1 MTKVRSE
8 YIKKMMAESHN
19 LEDKLKDVAQST
31 INSILE
37 EKTNK
42 NLRQIL
48 SEDEDSFSEE
58 EVDDDVT
65 LGSSDASD
73 KEGASTAVDS
83 TVDDDATADDDSA
96 DDSEWDDLEKYK
108 DEDGEYD
115 LRSMDKDE
123 LVKVLKVMSPDDA
136 VRIVKN
142 DDDTL
147 TVTDE
152 SNDEE
157 YELELDGDMDEFDDE
172 GDMDEFD
179 DEGDMDEFGDD
190 DEEIEIE
197 IDGDDDFD
205 GDDVDDEEEIEI
217 VPDDDDD
224 EFEIELDES
233 NLGYTDNYQKKT
245 AMTTPDNHEP
255 ANPKSTYS
263 MDGGVPTGT
272 EKPWVG
278 PKKKSPYDDDV
289 NEGCENECGN
299 IEEGGH
305 TVTQDGPYSRGD
317 SKTWTNDAS
326 HKTPRN
332 GSRAGVK
339 EKGTADNMYSDVS
352 ESIKKKANQIFLEN
366 KQLKALMGK
375 LQNQVNEAIVVN
387 QSLANVIK
395 IINENATTVNEKKDI
410 LRRFNECSTREES
423 NKLYSV
429 ISEELKR
436 EGKTHSNVAGT
447 INSQLSESRD
457 RAVET
462 PMFKSQ
468 DLSDTLN
475 FMSRLDAIK

>member
-73 KEGASTAVDS
+73 EEGTSIDADS
-83 TVDDDATADDDSA
+83 AADDDSA

-157 YELELDGDMDEFDDE
+157 YELELDDDMNDDM
-172 GDMDEFD
+172 G
-179 DEGDMDEFGDD
+179 EFGDD

-197 IDGDDDFD
+197 IGGDDDFD
-205 GDDVDDEEEIEI
+205 GDDVDGEEEIEI

-224 EFEIELDES
+224 EFEVELDES

-255 ANPKSTYS
+255 ADPKSTYS

-289 NEGCENECGN
+289 NEGCENECGY
-299 IEEGGH
+299 IEEGGEFGKVYAR
-305 TVTQDGPYSRGD
+305 TSGKQRRNNSSGNGGQPY
-317 SKTWTNDAS
+317 
-326 HKTPRN
+326 
-332 GSRAGVK
+332 GSRHNSVAG
-339 EKGTADNMYSDVS
+339 EYEDYEGSVS

-375 LQNQVNEAIVVN
+375 LQSQVNEAIVVN

-410 LRRFNECSTREES
+410 LRRFNECTTREDS
-423 NKLYSV
+423 NKLYAV

>member
-8 YIKKMMAESHN
+8 YIKKLMTESHN

-48 SEDEDSFSEE
+48 AEDEDSFSEE
-58 EVDDDVT
+58 EVDDDAE
-65 LGSSDASD
+65 LGASD
-73 KEGASTAVDS
+73 DSDVEGAS
-83 TVDDDATADDDSA
+83 ADDEGGA
-96 DDSEWDDLEKYK
+96 DDEWDDLEQYK

-142 DDDTL
+142 EDDTL

-152 SNDEE
+152 GEGEE
-157 YELELDGDMDEFDDE
+157 YELELGD
-172 GDMDEFD
+172 
-179 DEGDMDEFGDD
+179 
-190 DEEIEIE
+190 
-197 IDGDDDFD
+197 DDDFD
-205 GDDVDDEEEIEI
+205 GDDMGDEDGELEIEIDADGDDDDFDDEEEIEI
-217 VPDDDDD
+217 DIDSDDDDFAD
-224 EFEIELDES
+224 DDDEEFEIELDES

-255 ANPKSTYS
+255 ADPKSTYS

-272 EKPWVG
+272 SKPWVG
-278 PKKKSPYDDDV
+278 PKKKAPYDDEV
-289 NEGCENECGN
+289 NEMVT
-299 IEEGGH
+299 EGGH
-305 TVTQDGPYSRGD
+305 SVTQNGPYSRGD
-317 SKTWTNDAS
+317 GKTWTPDTS
-326 HKTPRN
+326 HHTPRN
-332 GSRAGVK
+332 GSKGGVK
-339 EKGTADNMYSDVS
+339 EKGTADNMYSGDVE

-366 KQLKALMGK
+366 KQLKALMSK

-387 QSLANVIK
+387 QSLGNMIK
-395 IINENATTVNEKKDI
+395 LITENSTTVNEKKDI
-410 LRRFNECSTREES
+410 LRRFNDCSTREES
-423 NKLYSV
+423 NKLYNV

-436 EGKTHSNVAGT
+436 GGKAHSNVAGT
-447 INSQLSESRD
+447 INSQLSESRN

-462 PMFKSQ
+462 PMYKSE
-468 DLSDTLN
+468 DLSETLS
-475 FMSRLDAIK
+475 FMARLDAIK

>member
-8 YIKKMMAESHN
+8 YIKKLMSESHS
-19 LEDKLKDVAQST
+19 LEEKLKDVAQST

-48 SEDEDSFSEE
+48 SEDENSFSEE
-58 EVDDDVT
+58 EVDDDVE
-65 LGSSDASD
+65 LGGSEDTSEE
-73 KEGASTAVDS
+73 EGAEEN
-83 TVDDDATADDDSA
+83 DAEN
-96 DDSEWDDLEKYK
+96 SEWDDLEQYK

-142 DDDTL
+142 DDDSL

-152 SNDEE
+152 ANDEE
-157 YELELDGDMDEFDDE
+157 FELELDNDDEEIDIDVEDNEDDDFDDD
-172 GDMDEFD
+172 GEFVVD
-179 DEGDMDEFGDD
+179 IDNDD
-190 DEEIEIE
+190 DEEFDIEVE
-197 IDGDDDFD
+197 
-205 GDDVDDEEEIEI
+205 DDEENDF
-217 VPDDDDD
+217 DDDDVL
-224 EFEIELDES
+224 EIELDES

-255 ANPKSTYS
+255 ANPRSTYS
-263 MDGGVPTGT
+263 MDGGVPKGT

-278 PKKKSPYDDDV
+278 GRKKAPFDDEV
-289 NEGCENECGN
+289 NEGCETT
-299 IEEGGH
+299 IQEGGAFGKAAAR
-305 TVTQDGPYSRGD
+305 VTGKQRRNNSSGQGGQPYGGRHNSV
-317 SKTWTNDAS
+317 
-326 HKTPRN
+326 
-332 GSRAGVK
+332 AGEYK
-339 EKGTADNMYSDVS
+339 DYQEGTVS
-352 ESIKKKANQIFLEN
+352 ENIKKKANKIFVEN
-366 KQLKALMGK
+366 KQLKSLMKK

-395 IINENATTVNEKKDI
+395 LINENATTVNEKKEI
-410 LRRFNECSTREES
+410 LRRFNDCTTKEES
-423 NKLYSV
+423 NKLYST

-436 EGKTHSNVAGT
+436 SGKTHNNVTDT

-462 PMFKSQ
+462 PMYQSQ
-468 DLSDTLN
+468 DLSETISFMNRLN
-475 FMSRLDAIK
+475 AIK

>member
-73 KEGASTAVDS
+73 EEGASTEVGS
-83 TVDDDATADDDSA
+83 TAGDDSA

-157 YELELDGDMDEFDDE
+157 YELELDDDMN
-172 GDMDEFD
+172 
-179 DEGDMDEFGDD
+179 EFGDD

-197 IDGDDDFD
+197 IGGDDDFD
-205 GDDVDDEEEIEI
+205 GDDVDGEEDIEI
-217 VPDDDDD
+217 VPDDDD
-224 EFEIELDES
+224 EFEVELDES

-255 ANPKSTYS
+255 ADPKSTYS

-289 NEGCENECGN
+289 NEGCENECGY

-410 LRRFNECSTREES
+410 LRRFNECTTREDS
-423 NKLYSV
+423 NKLYAV

>member
-8 YIKKMMAESHN
+8 YIKKLMSESHS
-19 LEDKLKDVAQST
+19 LEEKLKDVAQST

-58 EVDDDVT
+58 EVDDDVE
-65 LGSSDASD
+65 LGGSEDTSEE
-73 KEGASTAVDS
+73 EGAEEN
-83 TVDDDATADDDSA
+83 DAEN
-96 DDSEWDDLEKYK
+96 SEWDDLEQYK

-142 DDDTL
+142 DDDSL

-152 SNDEE
+152 ANDEE
-157 YELELDGDMDEFDDE
+157 FDLELDN
-172 GDMDEFD
+172 
-179 DEGDMDEFGDD
+179 DD
-190 DEEIEIE
+190 DEEID
-197 IDGDDDFD
+197 IDVEDDDDFD
-205 GDDVDDEEEIEI
+205 DDEEVELEIEG
-217 VPDDDDD
+217 DDDDLGHED
-224 EFEIELDES
+224 DDFDDDTIEIELDES

-255 ANPKSTYS
+255 ANPHSTYS
-263 MDGGVPTGT
+263 MDGGVPKGT

-278 PKKKSPYDDDV
+278 GKQKSPFNDDV
-289 NEGCENECGN
+289 NEDCETT
-299 IEEGGH
+299 IQEGGAFGKAAAR
-305 TVTQDGPYSRGD
+305 VTGKQRRNNSSGQGGQPYGGRHNSV
-317 SKTWTNDAS
+317 
-326 HKTPRN
+326 
-332 GSRAGVK
+332 AGEYK
-339 EKGTADNMYSDVS
+339 DYQESSVS
-352 ESIKKKANQIFLEN
+352 ENIKKKANQIFVEN
-366 KQLKALMGK
+366 KQLKSLMKK

-395 IINENATTVNEKKDI
+395 LINENATTVNEKKEI
-410 LRRFNECSTREES
+410 LRRFNDCTTKEES
-423 NKLYSV
+423 NKLYST

-436 EGKTHSNVAGT
+436 SGKTHSNVTET

-462 PMFKSQ
+462 PMYQSQ
-468 DLSDTLN
+468 DLSETISFMNRLN
-475 FMSRLDAIK
+475 AIK

>member
-8 YIKKMMAESHN
+8 YIKKLMTESHN

-48 SEDEDSFSEE
+48 AEDEDSFSEE

-65 LGSSDASD
+65 LGGSDASD
-73 KEGASTAVDS
+73 EEGASADVDS
-83 TVDDDATADDDSA
+83 AAADDDSA
-96 DDSEWDDLEKYK
+96 DNGEWDDLEQYK

-142 DDDTL
+142 EDDSL

-152 SNDEE
+152 ANDEE
-157 YELELDGDMDEFDDE
+157 YELELGNEEGGDT
-172 GDMDEFD
+172 
-179 DEGDMDEFGDD
+179 DEFGDED
-190 DEEIEIE
+190 GEIEIE
-197 IDGDDDFD
+197 IDSDDDFD
-205 GDDVDDEEEIEI
+205 GDDDDFADDVDGLDGGDDDEFA
-217 VPDDDDD
+217 DDDT

-255 ANPKSTYS
+255 ADSKSTYS

-272 EKPWVG
+272 SKPWVG
-278 PKKKSPYDDDV
+278 PKKKAPYEDEV
-289 NEGCENECGN
+289 NECGGADA
-299 IEEGGH
+299 EGSEQQLQEGGGEFGKVAARVSGKQH
-305 TVTQDGPYSRGD
+305 RNNSNGQGGQPY
-317 SKTWTNDAS
+317 
-326 HKTPRN
+326 
-332 GSRAGVK
+332 GSRHNSVAGEYK
-339 EKGTADNMYSDVS
+339 DYEPSVS
-352 ESIKKKANQIFLEN
+352 ESIKKKANAIFLEN
-366 KQLKALMGK
+366 KQLKTLMGK

-410 LRRFNECSTREES
+410 LRRFNECTTREES

-436 EGKTHSNVAGT
+436 DGKTHSNVAGT

-462 PMFKSQ
+462 PMYKSQ
-468 DLSDTLN
+468 DLSDTLS
-475 FMSRLDAIK
+475 FMARLDAVK

>member
-73 KEGASTAVDS
+73 EEGTSIDADS
-83 TVDDDATADDDSA
+83 AADDDSA

-157 YELELDGDMDEFDDE
+157 YELELDDDMNEFGDDDD
-172 GDMDEFD
+172 DM
-179 DEGDMDEFGDD
+179 GEFGDD
-190 DEEIEIE
+190 DEEIEVE
-197 IDGDDDFD
+197 IGGDDDDFG
-205 GDDVDDEEEIEI
+205 GDDVDGEEEIEI

-224 EFEIELDES
+224 DEFEVELDES

-289 NEGCENECGN
+289 NEGCENECGY
-299 IEEGGH
+299 IEEGGEFGKVYAR
-305 TVTQDGPYSRGD
+305 TSGKQRRNNSSGNGGQPY
-317 SKTWTNDAS
+317 
-326 HKTPRN
+326 
-332 GSRAGVK
+332 GSRHNSVAG
-339 EKGTADNMYSDVS
+339 EYEDYEGSVS

-366 KQLKALMGK
+366 KQLKSLMGK
-375 LQNQVNEAIVVN
+375 LQSQVNEAIVVN

-410 LRRFNECSTREES
+410 LRRFNECTTREES

>member
-73 KEGASTAVDS
+73 EEGASTEVGS
-83 TVDDDATADDDSA
+83 TADDDSA

-157 YELELDGDMDEFDDE
+157 YELELDGDIDEFDDE
-172 GDMDEFD
+172 GDM
-179 DEGDMDEFGDD
+179 GEFGDD

-205 GDDVDDEEEIEI
+205 GDNVDDEEEIEI

-278 PKKKSPYDDDV
+278 PKKKLPYDDDV

>member
-73 KEGASTAVDS
+73 EEGTSIDADSTAEVDS
-83 TVDDDATADDDSA
+83 TADDDDSA
-96 DDSEWDDLEKYK
+96 DGSEWDDLEKYK

-157 YELELDGDMDEFDDE
+157 YELELDDDMN
-172 GDMDEFD
+172 
-179 DEGDMDEFGDD
+179 EFGDD

-197 IDGDDDFD
+197 IGGDDDFD
-205 GDDVDDEEEIEI
+205 GDDVDGEEEIEI

-224 EFEIELDES
+224 EFEVELDES

-255 ANPKSTYS
+255 ADPKSTYS

-289 NEGCENECGN
+289 NEGCENECGY
-299 IEEGGH
+299 IEEGGEFGKVYAR
-305 TVTQDGPYSRGD
+305 TSGKQRRNNSSGNGGQPY
-317 SKTWTNDAS
+317 
-326 HKTPRN
+326 
-332 GSRAGVK
+332 GSRHNSVAG
-339 EKGTADNMYSDVS
+339 EYEDYEGSVS

-375 LQNQVNEAIVVN
+375 LQSQVNEAIVVN

-410 LRRFNECSTREES
+410 LRRFNECTTREDS
-423 NKLYSV
+423 NKLYAV

>member
-73 KEGASTAVDS
+73 EEGTSIDADS
-83 TVDDDATADDDSA
+83 AADDDSA

-157 YELELDGDMDEFDDE
+157 YELELDDDMNEFGDDDD
-172 GDMDEFD
+172 DM
-179 DEGDMDEFGDD
+179 GEFGDD
-190 DEEIEIE
+190 DEEIEVE
-197 IDGDDDFD
+197 IGGDDDFG
-205 GDDVDDEEEIEI
+205 GDDVDGEEEIEI

-224 EFEIELDES
+224 EFEVELDES

-289 NEGCENECGN
+289 NEGCENECGY
-299 IEEGGH
+299 IEEGGEFGKVYAR
-305 TVTQDGPYSRGD
+305 TSGKQRRNNSSGNGGQPY
-317 SKTWTNDAS
+317 
-326 HKTPRN
+326 
-332 GSRAGVK
+332 GSRHNSVAG
-339 EKGTADNMYSDVS
+339 EYEDYEGSVS

-375 LQNQVNEAIVVN
+375 LQSQVNEAIVVN

-410 LRRFNECSTREES
+410 LRRFNECTTREES

>member
-73 KEGASTAVDS
+73 EEGTSIDADS
-83 TVDDDATADDDSA
+83 AADDDSA

-157 YELELDGDMDEFDDE
+157 YELELDDDMNDDM
-172 GDMDEFD
+172 G
-179 DEGDMDEFGDD
+179 EFGDD

-197 IDGDDDFD
+197 IGGDDDFD
-205 GDDVDDEEEIEI
+205 GDDVDGEEEIEI
-217 VPDDDDD
+217 VPDDD
-224 EFEIELDES
+224 EFEVELDES

-255 ANPKSTYS
+255 ADPKSTYS

-278 PKKKSPYDDDV
+278 PKKKSPYDDEV
-289 NEGCENECGN
+289 NEGCEDECGY

-305 TVTQDGPYSRGD
+305 TVTQNGPYSRGD
-317 SKTWTNDAS
+317 GKTWTNDAS

-375 LQNQVNEAIVVN
+375 LQSQVNEAIVVN

-410 LRRFNECSTREES
+410 LRRFNECTTREDS
-423 NKLYSV
+423 NKLYAV

-468 DLSDTLN
+468 DLSDTLD
-475 FMSRLDAIK
+475 FMNRLDAIK

>member
-8 YIKKMMAESHN
+8 YIKKLMSESHS
-19 LEDKLKDVAQST
+19 LEEKLKDVAQST

-48 SEDEDSFSEE
+48 SEDENSFSEE
-58 EVDDDVT
+58 EVDDDVE
-65 LGSSDASD
+65 LGGSEDTSEE
-73 KEGASTAVDS
+73 EGAEEN
-83 TVDDDATADDDSA
+83 DAEN
-96 DDSEWDDLEKYK
+96 SEWDDLEQYK

-142 DDDTL
+142 DDDSL

-152 SNDEE
+152 TNDEE
-157 YELELDGDMDEFDDE
+157 FELELGN
-172 GDMDEFD
+172 
-179 DEGDMDEFGDD
+179 DD
-190 DEEIEIE
+190 DEEIDIDVEDDDVIE
-197 IDGDDDFD
+197 ID
-205 GDDVDDEEEIEI
+205 
-217 VPDDDDD
+217 
-224 EFEIELDES
+224 LDES

-255 ANPKSTYS
+255 ANPHSTYS
-263 MDGGVPTGT
+263 MDGGVPKGT

-278 PKKKSPYDDDV
+278 GKQKSPFNDDV
-289 NEGCENECGN
+289 NENCETT
-299 IEEGGH
+299 IQEGGAFGKAAAR
-305 TVTQDGPYSRGD
+305 TAGKQRRNNSSGQGGQPYGGRHNSV
-317 SKTWTNDAS
+317 
-326 HKTPRN
+326 
-332 GSRAGVK
+332 AGEYK
-339 EKGTADNMYSDVS
+339 DYQETAVS
-352 ESIKKKANQIFLEN
+352 ENIKKKANQIFVEN
-366 KQLKALMGK
+366 KQLKSLMKK

-395 IINENATTVNEKKDI
+395 LINENATTVNEKKEI
-410 LRRFNECSTREES
+410 LRRFNDCTTKEES
-423 NKLYSV
+423 NKLYST

-436 EGKTHSNVAGT
+436 SGKTHSNVTET

-462 PMFKSQ
+462 PMYQSQ
-468 DLSDTLN
+468 DLSETISFMNRLN
-475 FMSRLDAIK
+475 AIK

>member
-73 KEGASTAVDS
+73 EEGASTDVDS
-83 TVDDDATADDDSA
+83 TEEVDSTADDDSA

-115 LRSMDKDE
+115 LRSMDKNE

-157 YELELDGDMDEFDDE
+157 YELELDDDMDEFDDE
-172 GDMDEFD
+172 GDM
-179 DEGDMDEFGDD
+179 GEFGDD

-205 GDDVDDEEEIEI
+205 GDDIDGEEEIEI
-217 VPDDDDD
+217 VPDDD
-224 EFEIELDES
+224 EIEVELDES
-233 NLGYTDNYQKKT
+233 NGNYILNDYQKKT
-245 AMTTPDNHEP
+245 AMTTPDNHET

-317 SKTWTNDAS
+317 GKTWTNDAS

-375 LQNQVNEAIVVN
+375 LQSQVNEAIVVN

-410 LRRFNECSTREES
+410 LRRFNECTTREES

-468 DLSDTLN
+468 DLSDTLD
-475 FMSRLDAIK
+475 FMNRLDAIK

>member
-73 KEGASTAVDS
+73 EEGASTAVDS
-83 TVDDDATADDDSA
+83 TVDDDATAGDDSA

-152 SNDEE
+152 GNDEE

-172 GDMDEFD
+172 GDM
-179 DEGDMDEFGDD
+179 GEFGDD

-217 VPDDDDD
+217 VPDDDD

-278 PKKKSPYDDDV
+278 PKKKSPYDDDDV
-289 NEGCENECGN
+289 NEGCENECGY

-339 EKGTADNMYSDVS
+339 EKSTADNMYSDVS

>member
-73 KEGASTAVDS
+73 KEGTSIDADS
-83 TVDDDATADDDSA
+83 AADDDSA

-157 YELELDGDMDEFDDE
+157 YELELDDDMNEFGDDNDDM
-172 GDMDEFD
+172 G
-179 DEGDMDEFGDD
+179 EFGDD

-197 IDGDDDFD
+197 IGGDDDFD
-205 GDDVDDEEEIEI
+205 GDDVDGEEDIEI
-217 VPDDDDD
+217 VPDDDD
-224 EFEIELDES
+224 EFEVELDES

-255 ANPKSTYS
+255 ADPKSTYS

-278 PKKKSPYDDDV
+278 PKKKSPYDDEV
-289 NEGCENECGN
+289 NEGCENECGY
-299 IEEGGH
+299 IEEGGEFGKVYAR
-305 TVTQDGPYSRGD
+305 TSGKQRRNNSSGNGGQPY
-317 SKTWTNDAS
+317 
-326 HKTPRN
+326 
-332 GSRAGVK
+332 GSRHNSVAG
-339 EKGTADNMYSDVS
+339 EYEDYEGSVS

-366 KQLKALMGK
+366 KQLMALMGK
-375 LQNQVNEAIVVN
+375 LQSQVNEAIVVN

-410 LRRFNECSTREES
+410 LRRFNECTTREDS
-423 NKLYSV
+423 NKLYAV

>member
-73 KEGASTAVDS
+73 EEGASTAVDS
-83 TVDDDATADDDSA
+83 TVDDDDATAGDDSA

-172 GDMDEFD
+172 GDM
-179 DEGDMDEFGDD
+179 GEFGDD

-263 MDGGVPTGT
+263 MDGGVPTGR

-289 NEGCENECGN
+289 NEGCENECDY

>member
-73 KEGASTAVDS
+73 EEGASTDVDS
-83 TVDDDATADDDSA
+83 AADDDSA

-157 YELELDGDMDEFDDE
+157 YELELDDDMNDDM
-172 GDMDEFD
+172 G
-179 DEGDMDEFGDD
+179 EFGDD

-197 IDGDDDFD
+197 IGGDDDFD
-205 GDDVDDEEEIEI
+205 GDDVDGEEEIEI
-217 VPDDDDD
+217 VPDDD
-224 EFEIELDES
+224 EFEVELDES

-255 ANPKSTYS
+255 ADPKSTYS

-278 PKKKSPYDDDV
+278 PKKKSPYDDEV
-289 NEGCENECGN
+289 NEGCEDECGY

-305 TVTQDGPYSRGD
+305 TVTQNGPYSRGD
-317 SKTWTNDAS
+317 GKTWTNDAS

-410 LRRFNECSTREES
+410 LRRFNECTTREES

>member
-1 MTKVRSE
+1 MAMTKVRSE

-73 KEGASTAVDS
+73 EEGASTEVGS
-83 TVDDDATADDDSA
+83 TAGDDSA

-157 YELELDGDMDEFDDE
+157 YELELDGDMDEFNDE
-172 GDMDEFD
+172 GDM
-179 DEGDMDEFGDD
+179 GEFGDD

-224 EFEIELDES
+224 DEFEIELDES

-245 AMTTPDNHEP
+245 AMTTPGNHEP

-289 NEGCENECGN
+289 NEGCENECGY

-375 LQNQVNEAIVVN
+375 LQSQVNEAIVVN

-475 FMSRLDAIK
+475 FMNRLDAIK

>member
-73 KEGASTAVDS
+73 EEGASTDVDS
-83 TVDDDATADDDSA
+83 TADDDSA
-96 DDSEWDDLEKYK
+96 DDSEWDGLEKYK

-157 YELELDGDMDEFDDE
+157 YELELDDDMNEFGDDNDDT
-172 GDMDEFD
+172 G
-179 DEGDMDEFGDD
+179 EFGDD

-197 IDGDDDFD
+197 IGGDDDFGGDNVD
-205 GDDVDDEEEIEI
+205 GEEEIEI

-224 EFEIELDES
+224 DEFEVELDES

-278 PKKKSPYDDDV
+278 PKKKSPYDDEV
-289 NEGCENECGN
+289 NEGCEDECGY

-305 TVTQDGPYSRGD
+305 TVTQNGPYSRGD
-317 SKTWTNDAS
+317 GKTWTNDAS

-410 LRRFNECSTREES
+410 LRRFNECTTREES

>member
-73 KEGASTAVDS
+73 EEGTSIDADSTAEVDS
-83 TVDDDATADDDSA
+83 TADDDDSA

-157 YELELDGDMDEFDDE
+157 YELELDDDM
-172 GDMDEFD
+172 G
-179 DEGDMDEFGDD
+179 EFGDD

-197 IDGDDDFD
+197 IGGDDDFD
-205 GDDVDDEEEIEI
+205 GDDVDGEEDIEI

-255 ANPKSTYS
+255 ADPKSTYS

-289 NEGCENECGN
+289 NEGCENECGY

-410 LRRFNECSTREES
+410 LRRFNECTTREES

-475 FMSRLDAIK
+475 FMNRLDAIK

>member
-73 KEGASTAVDS
+73 EEGASTEVGS
-83 TVDDDATADDDSA
+83 TAGDDSA

-157 YELELDGDMDEFDDE
+157 YELELDGDMDEFNDE
-172 GDMDEFD
+172 GDM
-179 DEGDMDEFGDD
+179 GEFGDN

-289 NEGCENECGN
+289 NEGCENECGY

-468 DLSDTLN
+468 DLSDTLD
-475 FMSRLDAIK
+475 FMNRLDAIK

>member
-8 YIKKMMAESHN
+8 YIKKLMSESHS
-19 LEDKLKDVAQST
+19 LEEKLKDVAQST

-58 EVDDDVT
+58 EVDDDVE
-65 LGSSDASD
+65 LGGSEDTSEE
-73 KEGASTAVDS
+73 EGAEEN
-83 TVDDDATADDDSA
+83 DAEN
-96 DDSEWDDLEKYK
+96 SEWDDLEQYK

-142 DDDTL
+142 DDDSL

-152 SNDEE
+152 ANDEE
-157 YELELDGDMDEFDDE
+157 FELELDN
-172 GDMDEFD
+172 
-179 DEGDMDEFGDD
+179 DD
-190 DEEIEIE
+190 DEEFDVEVE
-197 IDGDDDFD
+197 DNEDDDFD
-205 GDDVDDEEEIEI
+205 DDDVL
-217 VPDDDDD
+217 
-224 EFEIELDES
+224 EIELDES

-255 ANPKSTYS
+255 ANPRSTYS
-263 MDGGVPTGT
+263 MDGGVPKGT

-278 PKKKSPYDDDV
+278 GRKKAPFDDEV
-289 NEGCENECGN
+289 NEGCETS
-299 IEEGGH
+299 IQEGGAFGKAAAR
-305 TVTQDGPYSRGD
+305 VTGKQRRNNSSGQGGQPYGGRHNSV
-317 SKTWTNDAS
+317 
-326 HKTPRN
+326 
-332 GSRAGVK
+332 AGEYK
-339 EKGTADNMYSDVS
+339 DYQETAVS
-352 ESIKKKANQIFLEN
+352 ENIKKKANQIFVEN
-366 KQLKALMGK
+366 KQLKSLMKK

-395 IINENATTVNEKKDI
+395 LINENATTVNEKKEI
-410 LRRFNECSTREES
+410 LRRFNDCTTKEES
-423 NKLYSV
+423 NKLYST

-436 EGKTHSNVAGT
+436 SGKTHSNVTDT

-462 PMFKSQ
+462 PMYQSQ
-468 DLSDTLN
+468 DLSETISFMNRLN
-475 FMSRLDAIK
+475 AIK

>member
-8 YIKKMMAESHN
+8 YIKKLMSESHN
-19 LEDKLKDVAQST
+19 LEEKLKDVAQST

-48 SEDEDSFSEE
+48 SEDENSFSEE
-58 EVDDDVT
+58 EVDDDVE
-65 LGSSDASD
+65 LGGSEDTSEE
-73 KEGASTAVDS
+73 EGAEEN
-83 TVDDDATADDDSA
+83 DAEN
-96 DDSEWDDLEKYK
+96 SEWDDLEQYK

-142 DDDTL
+142 DDDSL

-152 SNDEE
+152 ANDEE
-157 YELELDGDMDEFDDE
+157 FELELGN
-172 GDMDEFD
+172 
-179 DEGDMDEFGDD
+179 DD
-190 DEEIEIE
+190 DEEID
-197 IDGDDDFD
+197 IDVEDDDDDDFD
-205 GDDVDDEEEIEI
+205 DDVIEI
-217 VPDDDDD
+217 D
-224 EFEIELDES
+224 LDES

-255 ANPKSTYS
+255 ANPHSTYS
-263 MDGGVPTGT
+263 MDGGVPKGT

-278 PKKKSPYDDDV
+278 GKQKSPFNDDV
-289 NEGCENECGN
+289 NENCETT
-299 IEEGGH
+299 IQEGGAFGKAAAR
-305 TVTQDGPYSRGD
+305 TAGKQRRNNSSGQGGQPYGGRHNSV
-317 SKTWTNDAS
+317 
-326 HKTPRN
+326 
-332 GSRAGVK
+332 AGEYK
-339 EKGTADNMYSDVS
+339 DYQETAVS
-352 ESIKKKANQIFLEN
+352 ENIKKKANQIFVEN
-366 KQLKALMGK
+366 KQLKSLMKK

-395 IINENATTVNEKKDI
+395 LINENATTVNEKKEI
-410 LRRFNECSTREES
+410 LRRFNDCTTKEES
-423 NKLYSV
+423 NKLYST

-436 EGKTHSNVAGT
+436 SGKTHSNVTET

-462 PMFKSQ
+462 PMYQSQ
-468 DLSDTLN
+468 DLSETISFMNRLN
-475 FMSRLDAIK
+475 AIK

>member
-73 KEGASTAVDS
+73 KEGTSAGVDS
-83 TVDDDATADDDSA
+83 TADDDSA

-157 YELELDGDMDEFDDE
+157 YELELDDDMNDDM
-172 GDMDEFD
+172 G
-179 DEGDMDEFGDD
+179 EFGDD

-197 IDGDDDFD
+197 IGGDDDFG

-224 EFEIELDES
+224 EFEVELDES

-289 NEGCENECGN
+289 NEGCENECGY

-305 TVTQDGPYSRGD
+305 TVTQNGPYSRGD
-317 SKTWTNDAS
+317 GKTWTNDAS

-339 EKGTADNMYSDVS
+339 EKGTTDNMYSDVS

-375 LQNQVNEAIVVN
+375 LQSQVNEAIVVN

-410 LRRFNECSTREES
+410 LRRFNECTTREDS
-423 NKLYSV
+423 NKLYAV

>member
-58 EVDDDVT
+58 EVDDNVT

-73 KEGASTAVDS
+73 EEGTSIDADS
-83 TVDDDATADDDSA
+83 TADDDSA

-157 YELELDGDMDEFDDE
+157 YELELDDDMN
-172 GDMDEFD
+172 
-179 DEGDMDEFGDD
+179 EFGDD

-197 IDGDDDFD
+197 IGGDDDFD
-205 GDDVDDEEEIEI
+205 GDDVDGEEDIEI

-224 EFEIELDES
+224 EFEVELDES

-255 ANPKSTYS
+255 ADPKSTYS

-289 NEGCENECGN
+289 NEGCENECGY
-299 IEEGGH
+299 IEEGGEFGKVYAR
-305 TVTQDGPYSRGD
+305 TSGKQRRNNSSGNGGQPY
-317 SKTWTNDAS
+317 
-326 HKTPRN
+326 
-332 GSRAGVK
+332 GSRHNSVAG
-339 EKGTADNMYSDVS
+339 EYEDYEGSVS

-410 LRRFNECSTREES
+410 LRRFNECTTREDS

-475 FMSRLDAIK
+475 FMNRLDAIK

>member
-73 KEGASTAVDS
+73 EEGASTDVDS
-83 TVDDDATADDDSA
+83 TEEVDSTADDDSA

-115 LRSMDKDE
+115 LRSMDKNE

-157 YELELDGDMDEFDDE
+157 YELELDDDMDEFDDE
-172 GDMDEFD
+172 GDM
-179 DEGDMDEFGDD
+179 GEFGDD

-197 IDGDDDFD
+197 IDGDDDFN
-205 GDDVDDEEEIEI
+205 GDDVDGEEEIEI
-217 VPDDDDD
+217 VPDDD
-224 EFEIELDES
+224 EIEVELDES
-233 NLGYTDNYQKKT
+233 NGNYILNDYQKKT
-245 AMTTPDNHEP
+245 AMTTPGNHEP

-289 NEGCENECGN
+289 NEGCENECGY

-305 TVTQDGPYSRGD
+305 TVTQNGPYSRGD
-317 SKTWTNDAS
+317 GKTWTNDTS

-410 LRRFNECSTREES
+410 LRRFNECTTREES

-468 DLSDTLN
+468 DLSDTLD
-475 FMSRLDAIK
+475 FMNRLDAIK

>member
-8 YIKKMMAESHN
+8 YIKKLMAESNN

-58 EVDDDVT
+58 EVEDGED
-65 LGSSDASD
+65 LGSDASEE
-73 KEGASTAVDS
+73 EG
-83 TVDDDATADDDSA
+83 TVDDGTEND
-96 DDSEWDDLEKYK
+96 EWDDLEQYK

-142 DDDTL
+142 EDDTL

-152 SNDEE
+152 GNDEE
-157 YELELDGDMDEFDDE
+157 YELELNDEDDVDEFDD
-172 GDMDEFD
+172 D
-179 DEGDMDEFGDD
+179 DTDG
-190 DEEIEIE
+190 EIEIE
-197 IDGDDDFD
+197 IDSDDDSFDNEDEDDFD
-205 GDDVDDEEEIEI
+205 DEGEDF
-217 VPDDDDD
+217 VDDDD
-224 EFEIELDES
+224 EIEIELDES
-233 NLGYTDNYQKKT
+233 SLGYTDDYQKKT

-255 ANPKSTYS
+255 ANPESTYS
-263 MDGGVPTGT
+263 MDGGVPTDT
-272 EKPWVG
+272 SKPWVG
-278 PKKKSPYDDDV
+278 TKKKSPYDDDV
-289 NEGCENECGN
+289 NEGYEVECDGNGCDENLQ
-299 IEEGGH
+299 EGGGEFGKVAAH
-305 TVTQDGPYSRGD
+305 VSGKQ
-317 SKTWTNDAS
+317 
-326 HKTPRN
+326 HRN
-332 GSRAGVK
+332 NSNGQGGQSYGSRHNSVAGEYK
-339 EKGTADNMYSDVS
+339 DYEPSVS
-352 ESIKKKANQIFLEN
+352 ESIKKKANEIFLEN

-423 NKLYSV
+423 NKLYST

-436 EGKTHSNVAGT
+436 DGKTHSNVAGT

-462 PMFKSQ
+462 PMYQSQ
-468 DLSDTLN
+468 DLSETLS
-475 FMSRLDAIK
+475 FMQRLDAIK

>member
-8 YIKKMMAESHN
+8 YIKKLMSESHS
-19 LEDKLKDVAQST
+19 LEEKLKDVAQST

-58 EVDDDVT
+58 EVDDDVE
-65 LGSSDASD
+65 LGGSEDTSEE
-73 KEGASTAVDS
+73 EGAEEN
-83 TVDDDATADDDSA
+83 DAEN
-96 DDSEWDDLEKYK
+96 SEWDDLEQYK

-142 DDDTL
+142 DDDSL

-152 SNDEE
+152 ANDEE
-157 YELELDGDMDEFDDE
+157 FELELDNDDEEIDIDVEDNEDDDFDDD
-172 GDMDEFD
+172 GEFVVD
-179 DEGDMDEFGDD
+179 LDNDD
-190 DEEIEIE
+190 DEEFDVEVE
-197 IDGDDDFD
+197 DNEDDDFD
-205 GDDVDDEEEIEI
+205 DDDVL
-217 VPDDDDD
+217 
-224 EFEIELDES
+224 EIELDES

-255 ANPKSTYS
+255 ANPRSTYS
-263 MDGGVPTGT
+263 MDGGVPKGT

-278 PKKKSPYDDDV
+278 GRKKAPFDDEV
-289 NEGCENECGN
+289 NEGCETS
-299 IEEGGH
+299 IQEGGAFGKAAAR
-305 TVTQDGPYSRGD
+305 VTGKQRRNNSSGQGGQPYGGRHNSV
-317 SKTWTNDAS
+317 
-326 HKTPRN
+326 
-332 GSRAGVK
+332 AGEYK
-339 EKGTADNMYSDVS
+339 DYQETAVS
-352 ESIKKKANQIFLEN
+352 ENIKKKANQIFVEN
-366 KQLKALMGK
+366 KQLKSLMKK

-395 IINENATTVNEKKDI
+395 LINENATTVNEKKEI
-410 LRRFNECSTREES
+410 LRRFNDCTTKEES
-423 NKLYSV
+423 NKLYST

-436 EGKTHSNVAGT
+436 SGKTHSNVTDT

-462 PMFKSQ
+462 PMYQSQ
-468 DLSDTLN
+468 DLSETISFMNRLN
-475 FMSRLDAIK
+475 AIK

>member
-8 YIKKMMAESHN
+8 YIKKLMSESHS
-19 LEDKLKDVAQST
+19 LEEKLKDVAQST

-58 EVDDDVT
+58 EVDDDVE
-65 LGSSDASD
+65 LGGSEDTSEE
-73 KEGASTAVDS
+73 EGAEEN
-83 TVDDDATADDDSA
+83 DAEN
-96 DDSEWDDLEKYK
+96 SEWDDLEQYK

-142 DDDTL
+142 DDDSL

-152 SNDEE
+152 ANDEE
-157 YELELDGDMDEFDDE
+157 FELELNN
-172 GDMDEFD
+172 
-179 DEGDMDEFGDD
+179 DD
-190 DEEIEIE
+190 DEEID
-197 IDGDDDFD
+197 IDVEDNEDDDFD
-205 GDDVDDEEEIEI
+205 DDGEFVVDIDNDDDEEFDIDVEDNE
-217 VPDDDDD
+217 DDDFDD
-224 EFEIELDES
+224 DVLEIELDES

-255 ANPKSTYS
+255 ANPRSTYS
-263 MDGGVPTGT
+263 MDGGVPKGT

-278 PKKKSPYDDDV
+278 GRKKAPFDDEV
-289 NEGCENECGN
+289 NEGCETT
-299 IEEGGH
+299 IQEGGAFGKAAAR
-305 TVTQDGPYSRGD
+305 VTGKQRRNNSSGQGGQPYGGRHNSV
-317 SKTWTNDAS
+317 
-326 HKTPRN
+326 
-332 GSRAGVK
+332 AGEYK
-339 EKGTADNMYSDVS
+339 DYQESSVS
-352 ESIKKKANQIFLEN
+352 ENIKKKANQIFVEN
-366 KQLKALMGK
+366 KQLKSLMKK

-395 IINENATTVNEKKDI
+395 LINENATTVNEKKEI
-410 LRRFNECSTREES
+410 LRRFNDCTTKEES
-423 NKLYSV
+423 NKLYST

-436 EGKTHSNVAGT
+436 SGKTHSNVTDT

-462 PMFKSQ
+462 PMYQSQ
-468 DLSDTLN
+468 DLSETISFMNRLN
-475 FMSRLDAIK
+475 AIK

>member
-73 KEGASTAVDS
+73 EEGASTDVDS
-83 TVDDDATADDDSA
+83 TADDDSA

-157 YELELDGDMDEFDDE
+157 YELELDDDMNDDM
-172 GDMDEFD
+172 G
-179 DEGDMDEFGDD
+179 EFGDD

-197 IDGDDDFD
+197 IGGDDDFD
-205 GDDVDDEEEIEI
+205 GDDVDGEEEIEI
-217 VPDDDDD
+217 VPDDDD
-224 EFEIELDES
+224 EFEVELDES

-278 PKKKSPYDDDV
+278 PKKKSPYDDEV
-289 NEGCENECGN
+289 NEGCEDECGY

-305 TVTQDGPYSRGD
+305 TVTQNGPYSRGD
-317 SKTWTNDAS
+317 GKTWTNDAS

-375 LQNQVNEAIVVN
+375 LQSQVNEAIVVN

-410 LRRFNECSTREES
+410 LRRFNECTTREES

>member
-73 KEGASTAVDS
+73 EEGTSIDADS
-83 TVDDDATADDDSA
+83 TADDDSA

-157 YELELDGDMDEFDDE
+157 YELELDDDMN
-172 GDMDEFD
+172 
-179 DEGDMDEFGDD
+179 EFGDD

-197 IDGDDDFD
+197 IGGDDDFD
-205 GDDVDDEEEIEI
+205 GDDVDGEEEIEI
-217 VPDDDDD
+217 VPDDDD
-224 EFEIELDES
+224 EFEVELDES

-255 ANPKSTYS
+255 ADPKSTYS

-289 NEGCENECGN
+289 NEGCENECGY
-299 IEEGGH
+299 IEEGGEFGKVYAR
-305 TVTQDGPYSRGD
+305 TSGKQRRNNSSGNGGQPY
-317 SKTWTNDAS
+317 
-326 HKTPRN
+326 
-332 GSRAGVK
+332 GSRHNSVAG
-339 EKGTADNMYSDVS
+339 EYEDYEGSVS

-410 LRRFNECSTREES
+410 LRRFNECTTREDS
-423 NKLYSV
+423 NKLYAI

>member
-73 KEGASTAVDS
+73 EEGTSIDADS
-83 TVDDDATADDDSA
+83 TADDDSA

-157 YELELDGDMDEFDDE
+157 YELELDDDMN
-172 GDMDEFD
+172 
-179 DEGDMDEFGDD
+179 EFGDD

-197 IDGDDDFD
+197 IGGDDDFD
-205 GDDVDDEEEIEI
+205 GDDVDGEEEIEI
-217 VPDDDDD
+217 VPDDDD
-224 EFEIELDES
+224 EFEVELDES

-255 ANPKSTYS
+255 ADPKSTYS

-289 NEGCENECGN
+289 NEGCENECGY
-299 IEEGGH
+299 IEEGGEFGKVYAR
-305 TVTQDGPYSRGD
+305 TSGKQRRNNSSGNGGQPY
-317 SKTWTNDAS
+317 
-326 HKTPRN
+326 
-332 GSRAGVK
+332 GSRHNSVAG
-339 EKGTADNMYSDVS
+339 EYEDYEGSVS

-375 LQNQVNEAIVVN
+375 LQSQVNEAIVVN

-410 LRRFNECSTREES
+410 LRRFNECTTREDS
-423 NKLYSV
+423 NKLYAV

>member
-73 KEGASTAVDS
+73 EEGTSIDADS
-83 TVDDDATADDDSA
+83 TADDDSA

-157 YELELDGDMDEFDDE
+157 YELELDDDMNEFGDDNDDM
-172 GDMDEFD
+172 G
-179 DEGDMDEFGDD
+179 EFGDD

-197 IDGDDDFD
+197 IGGDDDFD
-205 GDDVDDEEEIEI
+205 GDDVDGEEEIEI
-217 VPDDDDD
+217 VPDDD
-224 EFEIELDES
+224 EFEVELDES
-233 NLGYTDNYQKKT
+233 NLGYTDKYQKKT

-278 PKKKSPYDDDV
+278 PKKKSPYDDEV
-289 NEGCENECGN
+289 NEGCEDECGY

-305 TVTQDGPYSRGD
+305 TVTQNGPYSRGD
-317 SKTWTNDAS
+317 GKTWTNDAS
-326 HKTPRN
+326 HNTPRN

-375 LQNQVNEAIVVN
+375 LQSQVNEAIVVN

-410 LRRFNECSTREES
+410 LRRFNECTTREES

>member
-73 KEGASTAVDS
+73 EEGTSIDADS
-83 TVDDDATADDDSA
+83 AADDDSA

-157 YELELDGDMDEFDDE
+157 YELELDDDMDELNDEDD
-172 GDMDEFD
+172 DM
-179 DEGDMDEFGDD
+179 GEFGDD
-190 DEEIEIE
+190 DEEIEVEIGGDDDFGGDDEE
-197 IDGDDDFD
+197 IDIVSDNEDDDFD
-205 GDDVDDEEEIEI
+205 GDDDEI
-217 VPDDDDD
+217 
-224 EFEIELDES
+224 EIELDES

-255 ANPKSTYS
+255 ADPKSTYS

-289 NEGCENECGN
+289 NEGCENECGY
-299 IEEGGH
+299 IEEGGEFGKVYAR
-305 TVTQDGPYSRGD
+305 TSGKQRRNNSSGNGGQPY
-317 SKTWTNDAS
+317 
-326 HKTPRN
+326 
-332 GSRAGVK
+332 GSRHNSVAG
-339 EKGTADNMYSDVS
+339 EYEDYEGSVS

-366 KQLKALMGK
+366 KQLKSLMGK
-375 LQNQVNEAIVVN
+375 LQSQVNEAIVVN

-410 LRRFNECSTREES
+410 LRRFNECTTREES